1 MQKVNAGLSFFLPA
15 AGMLSMYFLAT
26 PDLQWACVAVLVT
39 AFAFN
44 GGVMSGYIQNI
55 IGLAPNRSGTVY
67 GVTNGFGNIS
77 GFLVPEIKRIIVQ
90 DETSLEQWRWLFL
103 LGCSSY
109 TAIALIFLFGAS
121 GVVQAFNFKSY
132 AGITTLNYFT
142 SGDFLKFPVRR

>member
-1 MQKVNAGLSFFLPA
+1 
-15 AGMLSMYFLAT
+15 MLSMYFLAT

-55 IGLAPNRSGTVY
+55 IGLAPNRCPTTPSNLHRSGTVY

-77 GFLVPEIKRIIVQ
+77 GFLVPEIKRRIVQ

-142 SGDFLKFPVRR
+142 SGEFLKFPVRK